1 MAYKLQQYSYDW
13 IRDGV
18 TKFLKNDT
26 YSLKPE
32 RVLWPMIL
40 ACTVLNSWSNCI
52 VNVPLRSPEP
62 TWVLTSVVDFYKTM
76 IADRWPTK

>member
-26 YSLKPE
+26 YFFE
-32 RVLWPMIL
+32 
-40 ACTVLNSWSNCI
+40 
-52 VNVPLRSPEP
+52 
-62 TWVLTSVVDFYKTM
+62 TWKSVVAYDPGMHSSELTV
-76 IADRWPTK
+76 

>member
-18 TKFLKNDT
+18 TLI
-26 YSLKPE
+26 SLKPE

-40 ACTVLNSWSNCI
+40 ACTVLNSRSNCI
-52 VNVPLRSPEP
+52 VNVPLRPPEP
-62 TWVLTSVVDFYKTM
+62 TWVVIDLSGRFL
-76 IADRWPTK
+76 

>member
-18 TKFLKNDT
+18 TGMDVNFLRMALI
-26 YSLKPE
+26 SLKPE

-40 ACTVLNSWSNCI
+40 ACTVLNSQSNCI

-62 TWVLTSVVDFYKTM
+62 TWVVIDLSGRFL
-76 IADRWPTK
+76 